1 MIVNGPTCPHDDE
14 ASGAEEVGDG
24 SVSGCVCV
32 RVVTG
37 IVTTTVP
44 VLVTL
49 RTDPPEVMLD
59 VLELDGPDGRA
70 VGVEVDVA
78 RVIEVP
84 LTVVLI
90 PGNVTGVEVDVAS
103 SVEVLLDQD
112 VGVVW
117 TPGRAVGVDVDD
129 DESEVI
135 RVLGACGK
143 AVGVEVEVASSDVI
157 VPEGSYT
164 LFGIGSAPGG
174 FVSRIVVSKVLGS
187 VTSEPCQLL
196 HHDAHCP
203 SIRAK
208 IIEHVCLFS
217 KSFLVSETFDA
228 DVVVGPTVT
237 VSKYVVRVTTPS
249 SSILCVVAAM
259 FALLAGVSHGG

>member
-1 MIVNGPTCPHDDE
+1 MVAAGDE
-14 ASGAEEVGDG
+14 RYGGGADAEPDEDAEDRPSGLRDRALVLDASAQ
-24 SVSGCVCV
+24 
-32 RVVTG
+32 T
-37 IVTTTVP
+37 
-44 VLVTL
+44 
-49 RTDPPEVMLD
+49 
-59 VLELDGPDGRA
+59 
-70 VGVEVDVA
+70 A
-78 RVIEVP
+78 RVPDALRLDDPELREV
-84 LTVVLI
+84 T
-90 PGNVTGVEVDVAS
+90 
-103 SVEVLLDQD
+103 LDQD